1 MTVINSKI
9 FLIVSTFLFGYC
21 PDGTS
26 QSDILNHNQKENN
39 MEVIETQIPS
49 KDSNDMYFLQ
59 FDNDL
64 SNLKSG
70 ENFNL
75 SFSPKYKYDTQ
86 KIVELET
93 IHEQKIHLI
102 IVSED
107 LEYFSHLHPEY
118 EGNGNYSVKINLP
131 FGGKYELFIEY
142 KPKGSKK
149 ITDRF
154 NLNFKGTEK
163 SKSIFKSG
171 RYLFENQNL
180 SVMLDLSEELF
191 SGKEIHIP
199 VAILK
204 DGKEL
209 NAANFDNYLGE
220 KAHAVL
226 IGIANFDFLHVHPM
240 VVNNQLNLHMNIV
253 KSGYY
258 RLWLQFQIDGILYTT
273 DFVLEAKPSG
283 HLMEQSN
290 HNQHKH

>member
-1 MTVINSKI
+1 MKTIQI
-9 FLIVSTFLFGYC
+9 FLIITSFLFGSCEKYNQNTESLKKEQKVNQ
-21 PDGTS
+21 P
-26 QSDILNHNQKENN
+26 QSVKRSSSMQESSNN
-39 MEVIETQIPS
+39 YFIKFNTDLGNIKAGEEVI
-49 KDSNDMYFLQ
+49 
-59 FDNDL
+59 
-64 SNLKSG
+64 
-70 ENFNL
+70 L
-75 SFSPKYKYDTQ
+75 SFLPKEDGDENI
-86 KIVELET
+86 IVELET
-93 IHEQKIHLI
+93 VHEKKAHII
-102 IVSED
+102 IVSDD

-118 EGNGNYSVKINLP
+118 DGDGNYSFRMNLP

-142 KPKGSKK
+142 KPKGGKK

-154 NLNFKGTEK
+154 NLNIEGSEK
-163 SKSIFKSG
+163 PKAIFKSE

-180 SVMLDLSEELF
+180 SVMLRPSEELF

-199 VAILK
+199 VTILK

-226 IGIANFDFLHVHPM
+226 IRIANFDFLHVHPM
-240 VVNNQLNLHMNIV
+240 VMNNQLNLHMNIV

-273 DFVLEAKPSG
+273 DFVLEVKSSE
-283 HLMEQSN
+283 HLDETSN

>member
-1 MTVINSKI
+1 MTVINPKI
-9 FLIVSTFLFGYC
+9 SLIVSTFLFGYC
-21 PDGTS
+21 PEGTS
-26 QSDILNHNQKENN
+26 QSNILNHNQKENS

-49 KDSNDMYFLQ
+49 KDSNDIYFLQ

-107 LEYFSHLHPEY
+107 LEYFNHLHPTKLI
-118 EGNGNYSVKINLP
+118 NGNYSLQMSLP
-131 FGGKYELFIEY
+131 FGGKYKLYLEY
-142 KPKGSKK
+142 KPEGSTK
-149 ITDRF
+149 ITDGF
-154 NLNFKGTEK
+154 NIEAKGTEK
-163 SKSIFKSG
+163 PKTIFSSEKLFFNYNDISVSLQDPSEIYSESELQLSI
-171 RYLFENQNL
+171 LI
-180 SVMLDLSEELF
+180 M
-191 SGKEIHIP
+191 
-199 VAILK
+199 K
-204 DGKEL
+204 DGRKISSDRL
-209 NAANFDNYLGE
+209 GNYLGE

-226 IGIANFDFLHVHPM
+226 IGLSDFNFLHVHPM
-240 VVNNQLNLHMNIV
+240 VINNQLNLHMNIV

-258 RLWLQFQIDGILYTT
+258 RLWLQFQIDGLLYTA